1 MRFNEFDIRLQ
12 KLLFME
18 FSVQTIAEF
27 LQGEIEGNPDI
38 KVSDVSKI
46 EEGKPGTLCF
56 LANPKY
62 EKYLYTTQ
70 ASVVI
75 VNKDLV
81 LTDKVS
87 CTLIRVPD
95 AYQAFASLLELY
107 DSFKPQKKGIEA
119 PSFVS
124 SSAKLGD
131 DVYVGAFAYVADN
144 VKLANNVKVYP
155 HVYIGDNVKIGE
167 NTIVFPGVKIYHN
180 CVIGAN
186 CIIHAGSVI
195 GADGFGFAPSQE
207 SNYKKIPQIGNVII
221 EDYVEIGANV
231 TVDRAT
237 MGSTILR
244 KGVKLDN
251 MVHIAHNVE
260 VGENTVMAAQTGI
273 AGSTKV
279 GRDCMFGGQ
288 VGIAPHV
295 SIANGVKLG
304 AKSGVNGS
312 IKKENEIMIGAPVQP
327 YSEFMKSFVIFRRLP
342 ELKSK
347 IDKIEKDLSGK

>member
-1 MRFNEFDIRLQ
+1 
-12 KLLFME
+12 ME
-18 FSVQTIAEF
+18 FSAQTIAEF
-27 LQGEIEGNPDI
+27 LKGKIEGNPNVS
-38 KVSDVSKI
+38 VSDVSKI

-62 EKYLYTTQ
+62 EKFLYTTQ
-70 ASVVI
+70 ASIVI
-75 VNKDLV
+75 INDN
-81 LTDKVS
+81 LTLTSEVKS
-87 CTLIRVPD
+87 TLIRVPD

-124 SSAKLGD
+124 PSAKIGED
-131 DVYVGAFAYVADN
+131 AYIGAFAYVAEN
-144 VKLANNVKVYP
+144 VNIGNQAKIYP
-155 HVYIGDNVKIGE
+155 QVYIGDNVKIGD
-167 NTIVFPGVKIYHN
+167 NTIIFPGVKIYHN
-180 CVIGAN
+180 CTVGSN
-186 CIIHAGSVI
+186 CIIHAGSII

-207 SNYKKIPQIGNVII
+207 NNYKKIPQIGNVII
-221 EDYVEIGANV
+221 EDYVEIGANA

-237 MGSTILR
+237 MGSTIIR

-273 AGSTKV
+273 AGSTKI
-279 GRDCMFGGQ
+279 GRDCMFAGQ

-304 AKSGVNGS
+304 AKSGVNS
-312 IKKENEIMIGAPVQP
+312 SLKKENEVMIGAPVQN
-327 YSEFMKSFVIFRRLP
+327 YSDFMKSYVIFRRLP
-342 ELKSK
+342 ELKNR
-347 IDKIEKDLSGK
+347 IDKIERDLSGK